1 MKTRRLPTMKRGTNP
16 STLPLGSSQSAHE
29 KGCTKGCPASNCVAK
44 KTIMELGADGL
55 PVLPAKDQAEID
67 AMRRQAQEAE
77 MAALKL
83 LGEDTSGAVQAKPL
97 SMFNRVSS
105 AARAAQRQTA
115 QYLRLRASR
124 DSKVSS
130 APSTPGSMTPVV
142 QKAPEP
148 EPMPAKEPVVAPA
161 PAPPAKKPSKQRSK
175 KAPPAKKAARSGLL
189 EAVEADVRA
198 ARAAP
203 AAPKLAPSA
212 EPPKPAARAAPTV
225 TKAPEPPKYGY
236 ESLLSDVSRAYCG
249 YDEAYF
255 HDRPRELASQE
266 KAGQAARAAADAR
279 EVVASREAA
288 LRSSKDAARAADA
301 ALRQLRKPA
310 KTTKET
316 KKDMWLAAPASPTPA
331 EIDKRIDELRQRAE
345 GDLAPDPVLRRAR
358 AALHGAV
365 PGDLAGVRVVDDAP
379 VVVAD
384 PMDDPVLRRA
394 RAMLSQ
400 QPAAAPPPSQ
410 NLPAE
415 LLDDPVLRRAR
426 AMLAAA
432 SAPPPAPVP
441 AESSSS
447 GEDLMARIAR
457 LAQTEVEPPLTFEP
471 LK

>member
-1 MKTRRLPTMKRGTNP
+1 
-16 STLPLGSSQSAHE
+16 
-29 KGCTKGCPASNCVAK
+29 
-44 KTIMELGADGL
+44 
-55 PVLPAKDQAEID
+55 
-67 AMRRQAQEAE
+67 
-77 MAALKL
+77 
-83 LGEDTSGAVQAKPL
+83 
-97 SMFNRVSS
+97 
-105 AARAAQRQTA
+105 
-115 QYLRLRASR
+115 
-124 DSKVSS
+124 
-130 APSTPGSMTPVV
+130 
-142 QKAPEP
+142 
-148 EPMPAKEPVVAPA
+148 MPAKEPVVAPA
-161 PAPPAKKPSKQRSK
+161 KAPPAKKPSKQRSK
-175 KAPPAKKAARSGLL
+175 KAPPAKKAARAGLL

-203 AAPKLAPSA
+203 AAPKPAPSA
-212 EPPKPAARAAPTV
+212 EPPKPAARAAREPA
-225 TKAPEPPKYGY
+225 KAPEPPKYGY

-310 KTTKET
+310 KPLKET

-358 AALHGAV
+358 AALHGTV
-365 PGDLAGVRVVDDAP
+365 GDLAAVRVVADAP

-400 QPAAAPPPSQ
+400 QPAAAPPPQ
-410 NLPAE
+410 QQIPDE
-415 LLDDPVLRRAR
+415 LLDDPVLQRAR

-432 SAPPPAPVP
+432 AAPPPAPVP

>member
-1 MKTRRLPTMKRGTNP
+1 
-16 STLPLGSSQSAHE
+16 
-29 KGCTKGCPASNCVAK
+29 
-44 KTIMELGADGL
+44 MELGADGL

-130 APSTPGSMTPVV
+130 APSTPGSLTPAPL

-148 EPMPAKEPVVAPA
+148 EPLPAKAAPVVEK
-161 PAPPAKKPSKQRSK
+161 APPAKKPTKQRSK
-175 KAPPAKKAARSGLL
+175 KAPPAKKAARAGLL
-189 EAVEADVRA
+189 EAVEADVHA
-198 ARAAP
+198 ARAAKP
-203 AAPKLAPSA
+203 APSA
-212 EPPKPAARAAPTV
+212 EPPKPAARAAREPA
-225 TKAPEPPKYGY
+225 KAPEPPKYGY

-310 KTTKET
+310 KPLKET
-316 KKDMWLAAPASPTPA
+316 KKDLWLAAPASPTPA

-358 AALHGAV
+358 AALHGGT
-365 PGDLAGVRVVDDAP
+365 PGDLAAVRVVNDAP
-379 VVVAD
+379 VVAS
-384 PMDDPVLRRA
+384 DDP
-394 RAMLSQ
+394 
-400 QPAAAPPPSQ
+400 
-410 NLPAE
+410 
-415 LLDDPVLRRAR
+415 LDDPVLRRAR
-426 AMLAAA
+426 AMLAQQPAA
-432 SAPPPAPVP
+432 APPPQQQLPDELLDDPVLQRARAMLAAAAAPPPAPVP
-441 AESSSS
+441 AESSS

>member
-1 MKTRRLPTMKRGTNP
+1 
-16 STLPLGSSQSAHE
+16 
-29 KGCTKGCPASNCVAK
+29 
-44 KTIMELGADGL
+44 
-55 PVLPAKDQAEID
+55 
-67 AMRRQAQEAE
+67 
-77 MAALKL
+77 MA
-83 LGEDTSGAVQAKPL
+83 L
-97 SMFNRVSS
+97 S
-105 AARAAQRQTA
+105 
-115 QYLRLRASR
+115 
-124 DSKVSS
+124 
-130 APSTPGSMTPVV
+130 
-142 QKAPEP
+142 KAPEP
-148 EPMPAKEPVVAPA
+148 EPMPAKAAEPVVEK
-161 PAPPAKKPSKQRSK
+161 APPAKKPTKQRSK
-175 KAPPAKKAARSGLL
+175 KAPPAKKAARAGLL

-198 ARAAP
+198 ARAV
-203 AAPKLAPSA
+203 PSK
-212 EPPKPAARAAPTV
+212 PKPEPA
-225 TKAPEPPKYGY
+225 KAPEPPKYGY

-310 KTTKET
+310 KPLKET

-365 PGDLAGVRVVDDAP
+365 PGDLAGVRVVEDAP

-400 QPAAAPPPSQ
+400 QPAAAPPPQ
-410 NLPAE
+410 QELPSE
-415 LLDDPVLRRAR
+415 LLDDPVLQRAR

-441 AESSSS
+441 AESS

>member
-1 MKTRRLPTMKRGTNP
+1 
-16 STLPLGSSQSAHE
+16 
-29 KGCTKGCPASNCVAK
+29 
-44 KTIMELGADGL
+44 MELGADGL

-148 EPMPAKEPVVAPA
+148 EPMPAKGPVVEPA
-161 PAPPAKKPSKQRSK
+161 TAPPPKKPSKR
-175 KAPPAKKAARSGLL
+175 AAKKPAAKKSGLL
-189 EAVEADVRA
+189 EAVEADVHA
-198 ARAAP
+198 ARAAKP
-203 AAPKLAPSA
+203 APSA
-212 EPPKPAARAAPTV
+212 EPPKPAARAAREAV
-225 TKAPEPPKYGY
+225 KAPEPPKYGY

-310 KTTKET
+310 KSTKET
-316 KKDMWLAAPASPTPA
+316 KKDLWLAAPASPTPA

-365 PGDLAGVRVVDDAP
+365 PGDLAGVRVVEDAP

-400 QPAAAPPPSQ
+400 QPAAAPPPQ
-410 NLPAE
+410 QQIPDE
-415 LLDDPVLRRAR
+415 LLDDPVLQRAR

-432 SAPPPAPVP
+432 AAPPPAPVP
-441 AESSSS
+441 AESSSSS

>member
-1 MKTRRLPTMKRGTNP
+1 
-16 STLPLGSSQSAHE
+16 
-29 KGCTKGCPASNCVAK
+29 
-44 KTIMELGADGL
+44 MELGADGL

-130 APSTPGSMTPVV
+130 APSTPGTLTPCP

-148 EPMPAKEPVVAPA
+148 EPMPAKAAEPVVEK
-161 PAPPAKKPSKQRSK
+161 APPAKKPSKQRSK
-175 KAPPAKKAARSGLL
+175 KAPPAKKAARAGLL

-198 ARAAP
+198 ARAV
-203 AAPKLAPSA
+203 PSK
-212 EPPKPAARAAPTV
+212 PKPEPA
-225 TKAPEPPKYGY
+225 KAPEPPKYGY

-310 KTTKET
+310 KPAKET

-365 PGDLAGVRVVDDAP
+365 PGDLAGVRVVADAP
-379 VVVAD
+379 VVAS
-384 PMDDPVLRRA
+384 DDP
-394 RAMLSQ
+394 
-400 QPAAAPPPSQ
+400 
-410 NLPAE
+410 
-415 LLDDPVLRRAR
+415 LDDPVLRRAR
-426 AMLAAA
+426 AMLAQQPAA
-432 SAPPPAPVP
+432 APPPQQQLPEELLDDPVLQRARAMLAAAAAPPPAPVP

>member
-1 MKTRRLPTMKRGTNP
+1 MQK
-16 STLPLGSSQSAHE
+16 S
-29 KGCTKGCPASNCVAK
+29 
-44 KTIMELGADGL
+44 TIMELGADGL
-55 PVLPAKDQAEID
+55 PVLPAKDQAEIN
-67 AMRRQAQEAE
+67 AMKRQAAEAE

-130 APSTPGSMTPVV
+130 APSTPGSLTPAPL

-148 EPMPAKEPVVAPA
+148 EPMPVPVAAPVE
-161 PAPPAKKPSKQRSK
+161 PAKKPIKQRSK
-175 KAPPAKKAARSGLL
+175 KAPPAKKAPRSGLL

-198 ARAAP
+198 ARTKP
-203 AAPKLAPSA
+203 A
-212 EPPKPAARAAPTV
+212 EPPA
-225 TKAPEPPKYGY
+225 KAPEPPKYGY

-310 KTTKET
+310 KPLKET

-384 PMDDPVLRRA
+384 PMDDPVLQRA

-400 QPAAAPPPSQ
+400 QLAAAPPPQ
-410 NLPAE
+410 QQIPDE

>member
-1 MKTRRLPTMKRGTNP
+1 
-16 STLPLGSSQSAHE
+16 
-29 KGCTKGCPASNCVAK
+29 
-44 KTIMELGADGL
+44 
-55 PVLPAKDQAEID
+55 
-67 AMRRQAQEAE
+67 
-77 MAALKL
+77 
-83 LGEDTSGAVQAKPL
+83 
-97 SMFNRVSS
+97 MFNRVSS

-115 QYLRLRASR
+115 QYPRLRAAR
-124 DSKVSS
+124 LEGVPGAVHTWFIDTS
-130 APSTPGSMTPVV
+130 APPEGAGAGAMPVPV
-142 QKAPEP
+142 AAPVE
-148 EPMPAKEPVVAPA
+148 
-161 PAPPAKKPSKQRSK
+161 PAKKPSKR
-175 KAPPAKKAARSGLL
+175 AAKKPAAKKRGPPR
-189 EAVEADVRA
+189 AAEADVRA

-203 AAPKLAPSA
+203 PSR
-212 EPPKPAARAAPTV
+212 EPA
-225 TKAPEPPKYGY
+225 KAPEPPKYGY

-310 KTTKET
+310 KPLKET

-384 PMDDPVLRRA
+384 PMNDPVLQRA

-400 QPAAAPPPSQ
+400 QPAAAPPPRHS
-410 NLPAE
+410 
-415 LLDDPVLRRAR
+415 R
-426 AMLAAA
+426 
-432 SAPPPAPVP
+432 
-441 AESSSS
+441 
-447 GEDLMARIAR
+447 
-457 LAQTEVEPPLTFEP
+457 
-471 LK
+471 

>member
-1 MKTRRLPTMKRGTNP
+1 
-16 STLPLGSSQSAHE
+16 
-29 KGCTKGCPASNCVAK
+29 
-44 KTIMELGADGL
+44 MELGADGL
-55 PVLPAKDQAEID
+55 PVLPAKDQAEIN
-67 AMRRQAQEAE
+67 AMKRQAQEAE

-130 APSTPGSMTPVV
+130 APSTPGSLTPAPLM
-142 QKAPEP
+142 KAPEP
-148 EPMPAKEPVVAPA
+148 EPMPAKEPVVEPA
-161 PAPPAKKPSKQRSK
+161 TAPPAKKPSKHVQRSK
-175 KAPPAKKAARSGLL
+175 KAPPAKKAARAGLL

-198 ARAAP
+198 ARTKPAEPPAKAP
-203 AAPKLAPSA
+203 
-212 EPPKPAARAAPTV
+212 EPPKPAARAAREPA
-225 TKAPEPPKYGY
+225 KAPEPPKYGY

-316 KKDMWLAAPASPTPA
+316 KKDLWLAAPASPTPA

-400 QPAAAPPPSQ
+400 QPAAAPPPQ
-410 NLPAE
+410 QQLPPE
-415 LLDDPVLRRAR
+415 LLDDPVLQRAR

-441 AESSSS
+441 TESSSS

>member
-1 MKTRRLPTMKRGTNP
+1 
-16 STLPLGSSQSAHE
+16 
-29 KGCTKGCPASNCVAK
+29 
-44 KTIMELGADGL
+44 
-55 PVLPAKDQAEID
+55 
-67 AMRRQAQEAE
+67 
-77 MAALKL
+77 
-83 LGEDTSGAVQAKPL
+83 
-97 SMFNRVSS
+97 
-105 AARAAQRQTA
+105 
-115 QYLRLRASR
+115 
-124 DSKVSS
+124 
-130 APSTPGSMTPVV
+130 
-142 QKAPEP
+142 
-148 EPMPAKEPVVAPA
+148 MPAKEPVVEPK
-161 PAPPAKKPSKQRSK
+161 PPAKKPTKQRSK

-198 ARAAP
+198 ARAVP
-203 AAPKLAPSA
+203 SKPKAA
-212 EPPKPAARAAPTV
+212 EPA
-225 TKAPEPPKYGY
+225 KAPEPPKYGY

-310 KTTKET
+310 KPLKET
-316 KKDMWLAAPASPTPA
+316 KKDLWLAAPASPTPA

-365 PGDLAGVRVVDDAP
+365 PGDLAGVRVVEDAP
-379 VVVAD
+379 VASDD
-384 PMDDPVLRRA
+384 PLDDPVLRRA

-400 QPAAAPPPSQ
+400 QPAAAPPPQ
-410 NLPAE
+410 QQLPEE

-432 SAPPPAPVP
+432 AAPPPAPVP
-441 AESSSS
+441 AETSS

>member
-16 STLPLGSSQSAHE
+16 STLHLGSSQSAHE
-29 KGCTKGCPASNCVAK
+29 KGCTKGCPASHCVA
-44 KTIMELGADGL
+44 IMELGADGL

-83 LGEDTSGAVQAKPL
+83 LGEDTSGAVPAKPL

-130 APSTPGSMTPVV
+130 APSTPGSMTPMALS
-142 QKAPEP
+142 KAPEP
-148 EPMPAKEPVVAPA
+148 EPMPAKAAEPVVEKV
-161 PAPPAKKPSKQRSK
+161 PPAKKPSKQRSK
-175 KAPPAKKAARSGLL
+175 KAPPAKVARAGLL

-198 ARAAP
+198 ARTKP
-203 AAPKLAPSA
+203 A
-212 EPPKPAARAAPTV
+212 EPPA
-225 TKAPEPPKYGY
+225 KAPEPPKYGY

-301 ALRQLRKPA
+301 ALRQLRKPVN
-310 KTTKET
+310 KQKET

-358 AALHGAV
+358 AALHGGT
-365 PGDLAGVRVVDDAP
+365 PGDLASLRVVNDAP
-379 VVVAD
+379 VVASDD
-384 PMDDPVLRRA
+384 PLDDPVLRRA
-394 RAMLSQ
+394 RAMLSN
-400 QPAAAPPPSQ
+400 QPAAAPPPQ
-410 NLPAE
+410 QQLPEE
-415 LLDDPVLRRAR
+415 LLDDPVLQRAR

-432 SAPPPAPVP
+432 AAPPPAPVP

>member
-1 MKTRRLPTMKRGTNP
+1 
-16 STLPLGSSQSAHE
+16 
-29 KGCTKGCPASNCVAK
+29 
-44 KTIMELGADGL
+44 MELGADGL

-130 APSTPGSMTPVV
+130 APSTPGSMTPAPLN
-142 QKAPEP
+142 KAPEP
-148 EPMPAKEPVVAPA
+148 EPMPAKAVEPVVEKV
-161 PAPPAKKPSKQRSK
+161 PPAKKPTKRAAKKPASK
-175 KAPPAKKAARSGLL
+175 KAGLL

-198 ARAAP
+198 ARAVP
-203 AAPKLAPSA
+203 SKPKAA
-212 EPPKPAARAAPTV
+212 EPA
-225 TKAPEPPKYGY
+225 KAPEPPKYGY

-310 KTTKET
+310 KPLKET

-365 PGDLAGVRVVDDAP
+365 PGDLAGVLVVEDAP
-379 VVVAD
+379 VVASED
-384 PMDDPVLRRA
+384 PLDDPVLRRA
-394 RAMLSQ
+394 RAMLAQ
-400 QPAAAPPPSQ
+400 QPAAAPPPQ
-410 NLPAE
+410 QQQQLPDE

-432 SAPPPAPVP
+432 AAPPPAPVP

>member
-1 MKTRRLPTMKRGTNP
+1 
-16 STLPLGSSQSAHE
+16 
-29 KGCTKGCPASNCVAK
+29 
-44 KTIMELGADGL
+44 
-55 PVLPAKDQAEID
+55 
-67 AMRRQAQEAE
+67 
-77 MAALKL
+77 
-83 LGEDTSGAVQAKPL
+83 
-97 SMFNRVSS
+97 
-105 AARAAQRQTA
+105 
-115 QYLRLRASR
+115 
-124 DSKVSS
+124 
-130 APSTPGSMTPVV
+130 
-142 QKAPEP
+142 
-148 EPMPAKEPVVAPA
+148 MPAKEPVVEPA
-161 PAPPAKKPSKQRSK
+161 TAPPAKKPSKQRSK
-175 KAPPAKKAARSGLL
+175 KAPPAKKAARAGLL

-198 ARAAP
+198 ARTKP
-203 AAPKLAPSA
+203 A
-212 EPPKPAARAAPTV
+212 EPPA
-225 TKAPEPPKYGY
+225 KAPEPPKYGY

-310 KTTKET
+310 KPLKET

-400 QPAAAPPPSQ
+400 QPAAAPPPQ
-410 NLPAE
+410 HLPEE
-415 LLDDPVLRRAR
+415 LLDDPVLQRAR

-432 SAPPPAPVP
+432 AAPPPAPVP

>member
-1 MKTRRLPTMKRGTNP
+1 
-16 STLPLGSSQSAHE
+16 
-29 KGCTKGCPASNCVAK
+29 
-44 KTIMELGADGL
+44 MELGADGL
-55 PVLPAKDQAEID
+55 PVLPAKDQAEIN

-130 APSTPGSMTPVV
+130 APSTPGSLTPAPLM
-142 QKAPEP
+142 KAPEP
-148 EPMPAKEPVVAPA
+148 EPMPAKATEPVVEKV
-161 PAPPAKKPSKQRSK
+161 PPAKKPSKHVQRSK

-198 ARAAP
+198 ARNTP
-203 AAPKLAPSA
+203 APKPAPSA
-212 EPPKPAARAAPTV
+212 EPPKPAARAAREPA
-225 TKAPEPPKYGY
+225 KAPEPPKYGY

-316 KKDMWLAAPASPTPA
+316 KKDLWLAAPASPTPA

-379 VVVAD
+379 VVVQD
-384 PMDDPVLRRA
+384 PLNDPVLRRA

-415 LLDDPVLRRAR
+415 LLDDPVLQRAR

-432 SAPPPAPVP
+432 AAPPPAPVP

>member
-1 MKTRRLPTMKRGTNP
+1 
-16 STLPLGSSQSAHE
+16 
-29 KGCTKGCPASNCVAK
+29 
-44 KTIMELGADGL
+44 
-55 PVLPAKDQAEID
+55 
-67 AMRRQAQEAE
+67 
-77 MAALKL
+77 
-83 LGEDTSGAVQAKPL
+83 
-97 SMFNRVSS
+97 
-105 AARAAQRQTA
+105 
-115 QYLRLRASR
+115 
-124 DSKVSS
+124 
-130 APSTPGSMTPVV
+130 
-142 QKAPEP
+142 
-148 EPMPAKEPVVAPA
+148 MPAKAVEPVVEKV
-161 PAPPAKKPSKQRSK
+161 PPAKKPTKRAAKKPASK
-175 KAPPAKKAARSGLL
+175 KAGLL
-189 EAVEADVRA
+189 EAVEADVHA
-198 ARAAP
+198 ARAAKP
-203 AAPKLAPSA
+203 APSA
-212 EPPKPAARAAPTV
+212 EPPKPAVRAAREPAREPA
-225 TKAPEPPKYGY
+225 KAPEAPKYGY

-279 EVVASREAA
+279 EVVGSREAA

-358 AALHGAV
+358 AALHGGT
-365 PGDLAGVRVVDDAP
+365 PGDLAGVRVVEDAP

>member
-1 MKTRRLPTMKRGTNP
+1 
-16 STLPLGSSQSAHE
+16 
-29 KGCTKGCPASNCVAK
+29 
-44 KTIMELGADGL
+44 
-55 PVLPAKDQAEID
+55 
-67 AMRRQAQEAE
+67 

-130 APSTPGSMTPVV
+130 APSTPGSLTPAPL

-148 EPMPAKEPVVAPA
+148 EPMPAKAVEPVVEKV
-161 PAPPAKKPSKQRSK
+161 PPAKKPSKQRSK
-175 KAPPAKKAARSGLL
+175 KAPLAKKAARAGLL

-198 ARAAP
+198 ARATP
-203 AAPKLAPSA
+203 APKPAPSA
-212 EPPKPAARAAPTV
+212 EPPKPAVRAAREPAKAPSREPA
-225 TKAPEPPKYGY
+225 KAPEPPKYGY

-310 KTTKET
+310 KPAKET

-415 LLDDPVLRRAR
+415 LLDDPVLQRAR

-432 SAPPPAPVP
+432 AAPPPAPVP

>member
-1 MKTRRLPTMKRGTNP
+1 
-16 STLPLGSSQSAHE
+16 
-29 KGCTKGCPASNCVAK
+29 
-44 KTIMELGADGL
+44 MELGADGL

-130 APSTPGSMTPVV
+130 APSTPGSMTPAPLN
-142 QKAPEP
+142 KAPEP
-148 EPMPAKEPVVAPA
+148 EPMPAKAVEPVVEKV
-161 PAPPAKKPSKQRSK
+161 PPAKKPTKRAAKKPASK
-175 KAPPAKKAARSGLL
+175 KAGLL

-198 ARAAP
+198 ARATP
-203 AAPKLAPSA
+203 APKPAPSA
-212 EPPKPAARAAPTV
+212 EPPKPAARAAREPAKAPSREPA
-225 TKAPEPPKYGY
+225 KAPEPPKYGY

-310 KTTKET
+310 KPAKET

-365 PGDLAGVRVVDDAP
+365 PGDLAGVRVVEDAP

-394 RAMLSQ
+394 RDALSTTGGR
-400 QPAAAPPPSQ
+400 AAAATTNS
-410 NLPAE
+410 
-415 LLDDPVLRRAR
+415 
-426 AMLAAA
+426 
-432 SAPPPAPVP
+432 
-441 AESSSS
+441 
-447 GEDLMARIAR
+447 
-457 LAQTEVEPPLTFEP
+457 
-471 LK
+471 K

>member
-1 MKTRRLPTMKRGTNP
+1 
-16 STLPLGSSQSAHE
+16 
-29 KGCTKGCPASNCVAK
+29 
-44 KTIMELGADGL
+44 
-55 PVLPAKDQAEID
+55 
-67 AMRRQAQEAE
+67 
-77 MAALKL
+77 
-83 LGEDTSGAVQAKPL
+83 
-97 SMFNRVSS
+97 
-105 AARAAQRQTA
+105 
-115 QYLRLRASR
+115 
-124 DSKVSS
+124 
-130 APSTPGSMTPVV
+130 
-142 QKAPEP
+142 
-148 EPMPAKEPVVAPA
+148 MPAKEPVAEPA
-161 PAPPAKKPSKQRSK
+161 TAPPAKKPSKHVQRSK

-203 AAPKLAPSA
+203 APKPAPSA
-212 EPPKPAARAAPTV
+212 EPPKPAVRAAREPA
-225 TKAPEPPKYGY
+225 KAPEPPKYGY

-301 ALRQLRKPA
+301 ALRQLRKPVN
-310 KTTKET
+310 KQKET

-365 PGDLAGVRVVDDAP
+365 PGDLAGVRVVEDAP

-384 PMDDPVLRRA
+384 PMDDPVLQRA

-400 QPAAAPPPSQ
+400 QPAAAPPPQ
-410 NLPAE
+410 QQLPAE
-415 LLDDPVLRRAR
+415 LLDDPVLQRAR

>member
-1 MKTRRLPTMKRGTNP
+1 M
-16 STLPLGSSQSAHE
+16 
-29 KGCTKGCPASNCVAK
+29 
-44 KTIMELGADGL
+44 IMELGADGL
-55 PVLPAKDQAEID
+55 PVLPAKDQAEIN

-130 APSTPGSMTPVV
+130 APSTPGSLTPAPL

-148 EPMPAKEPVVAPA
+148 EPMPVPVAAPVE
-161 PAPPAKKPSKQRSK
+161 PAKKPSKQRSK
-175 KAPPAKKAARSGLL
+175 KAPPAKKAARAGLL

-203 AAPKLAPSA
+203 APKPAPSA
-212 EPPKPAARAAPTV
+212 EPPKPAVRAAREPAKAPSREPA
-225 TKAPEPPKYGY
+225 KAPEPPKYGY

-310 KTTKET
+310 KPLKET

-365 PGDLAGVRVVDDAP
+365 PGDLAGVRVVEDAP

-384 PMDDPVLRRA
+384 PMDDPVLQRA

-415 LLDDPVLRRAR
+415 LLDDPVLQRAR

>member
-1 MKTRRLPTMKRGTNP
+1 
-16 STLPLGSSQSAHE
+16 
-29 KGCTKGCPASNCVAK
+29 
-44 KTIMELGADGL
+44 MELGADGL

-77 MAALKL
+77 LAALKL
-83 LGEDTSGAVQAKPL
+83 LGEDTSGAVPAKPL

-130 APSTPGSMTPVV
+130 APSTPGSMTPAPL

-148 EPMPAKEPVVAPA
+148 EPMPAKAAEPVVEK
-161 PAPPAKKPSKQRSK
+161 APPAKKPTKQRSR

-198 ARAAP
+198 ARATP
-203 AAPKLAPSA
+203 APKPAPSA
-212 EPPKPAARAAPTV
+212 EPPKPAVRAAREPA
-225 TKAPEPPKYGY
+225 KAPEPPKYGY

-310 KTTKET
+310 KPAKET

-365 PGDLAGVRVVDDAP
+365 PGDLAGVLVVEDAP
-379 VVVAD
+379 VVASED
-384 PMDDPVLRRA
+384 P
-394 RAMLSQ
+394 
-400 QPAAAPPPSQ
+400 
-410 NLPAE
+410 
-415 LLDDPVLRRAR
+415 LDDPVLRRAR
-426 AMLAAA
+426 AMLNQQPAAA
-432 SAPPPAPVP
+432 PPPQQQIPDELLDDPVLQRARAMLAAAAAPPPAPVP

>member
-1 MKTRRLPTMKRGTNP
+1 
-16 STLPLGSSQSAHE
+16 
-29 KGCTKGCPASNCVAK
+29 
-44 KTIMELGADGL
+44 MELGADGL

-148 EPMPAKEPVVAPA
+148 EPMPAKAAEPVVEKV
-161 PAPPAKKPSKQRSK
+161 PPAKKPSKRAAK
-175 KAPPAKKAARSGLL
+175 KPAAKKAGLL

-198 ARAAP
+198 ARATP
-203 AAPKLAPSA
+203 AAPKPAPPA
-212 EPPKPAARAAPTV
+212 EPPKPAVRAAREPA
-225 TKAPEPPKYGY
+225 KAPEPPKYGY

-316 KKDMWLAAPASPTPA
+316 KKDLWLAAPASPTPA

-358 AALHGAV
+358 AALQGGT
-365 PGDLAGVRVVDDAP
+365 PGDLAAVRVVDDKP
-379 VVVAD
+379 VVVD
-384 PMDDPVLRRA
+384 PLDDPVLRRA

-400 QPAAAPPPSQ
+400 QPAATPPPQ
-410 NLPAE
+410 QQLPEE
-415 LLDDPVLRRAR
+415 LLDDPVLQRAR

-432 SAPPPAPVP
+432 AAPPPAPVP

>member
-1 MKTRRLPTMKRGTNP
+1 
-16 STLPLGSSQSAHE
+16 
-29 KGCTKGCPASNCVAK
+29 
-44 KTIMELGADGL
+44 MELGADGL
-55 PVLPAKDQAEID
+55 PVLPLKDQAEID

-130 APSTPGSMTPVV
+130 APSTPGSMTPAPLM
-142 QKAPEP
+142 KAPEP
-148 EPMPAKEPVVAPA
+148 EPMPAKEPVAEPA
-161 PAPPAKKPSKQRSK
+161 PAKKPSKQRSK
-175 KAPPAKKAARSGLL
+175 KAPPAKKAARAGLL
-189 EAVEADVRA
+189 EAVEADVHA
-198 ARAAP
+198 ARAAKP
-203 AAPKLAPSA
+203 APSA
-212 EPPKPAARAAPTV
+212 EPPKPAVRAAREPA
-225 TKAPEPPKYGY
+225 KAPEPPKYGY

-310 KTTKET
+310 KPLKET
-316 KKDMWLAAPASPTPA
+316 KKDLWLAAPASPTPA

-365 PGDLAGVRVVDDAP
+365 PGDLAGVRVVEDAP

-384 PMDDPVLRRA
+384 PLDDPVLRRA

-400 QPAAAPPPSQ
+400 QPAAAPPPQ
-410 NLPAE
+410 QQIPDE
-415 LLDDPVLRRAR
+415 LLDDPVLQRAR

-432 SAPPPAPVP
+432 AAPPPAPVP

>member
-1 MKTRRLPTMKRGTNP
+1 
-16 STLPLGSSQSAHE
+16 
-29 KGCTKGCPASNCVAK
+29 
-44 KTIMELGADGL
+44 MELGADGL
-55 PVLPAKDQAEID
+55 PVLPAKDQAEIN
-67 AMRRQAQEAE
+67 AMKRQAQEAE

-130 APSTPGSMTPVV
+130 APSTPGSLTPAPL

-148 EPMPAKEPVVAPA
+148 EPMPVPVAAPVE
-161 PAPPAKKPSKQRSK
+161 PAKKPTKRVAK
-175 KAPPAKKAARSGLL
+175 KPAAKKAGLL

-203 AAPKLAPSA
+203 PSR
-212 EPPKPAARAAPTV
+212 EPA
-225 TKAPEPPKYGY
+225 KAPEPPKYGY

-365 PGDLAGVRVVDDAP
+365 PGDLAGVRVVADAP
-379 VVVAD
+379 VVASED
-384 PMDDPVLRRA
+384 PLDDPVLRRA

-400 QPAAAPPPSQ
+400 QPAAAPPPQ
-410 NLPAE
+410 QQLPEE

-432 SAPPPAPVP
+432 AAPPPAPVP
-441 AESSSS
+441 AEASSSS